1 MWLFNLFKK
10 NKKNMISSEKIEELK
25 GYLSGFSKYQW
36 LKTERAGTVTEF
48 LNVAVEQDGA
58 LWIEF
63 MDGSRIKY
71 ELLNEFLLKTNN
83 PNELLDVETPVS
95 ALEKPLNGVGKVSVR
110 NAPQKVVAD
119 NPIHTLLKKQKPNP
133 VLIDISLELNIPS
146 AELYNV
152 VCQSFDNADE
162 EIVNYI
168 VSGLDIEMIKN
179 SVKEAIKKYYSE

>member
-1 MWLFNLFKK
+1 MWFKNLFKK
-10 NKKNMISSEKIEELK
+10 KKMISSEKIEELRE
-25 GYLSGFSKYQW
+25 YLSGFSKYQW
-36 LKTERAGTVTEF
+36 LKSERAGTITEF

-58 LWIEF
+58 VWVEF

-71 ELLNEFLLKTNN
+71 ELLNEYVLKTNN
-83 PNELLDVETPVS
+83 EHELLDVEAPIHAEQKTNVS
-95 ALEKPLNGVGKVSVR
+95 NVSVR
-110 NAPQKVVAD
+110 TAPKPAAVD

-133 VLIDISLELNIPS
+133 VNIDITIEMNIPS

-152 VCQSFDNADE
+152 ICQSFENADE

-168 VSGLDIEMIKN
+168 VSGLDIDTIKN